1 VGNPPYQEDDN
12 GFGASAKP
20 IYNLFI
26 DKSKAFTKYLLFI
39 TPSKWF
45 SGGKGLDKFRDSML
59 KDDRIRIIHDYLNP
73 KDVFSNVQVEG
84 GVSYF
89 LWNRDESGLCKIH
102 THSKNKIISVAERP
116 LLEEGLDFFIR
127 YNDAIPILKKI
138 SNFKEKTFSDHVI
151 STHFNFS
158 TAFKNFNLHKYDGA
172 IKLYARNNIGYV
184 DVEQIKSGKYLVDK
198 WKVYISEAY
207 GGSNIPHQIINK
219 PFKGE
224 PNSCCTQTYILIGPF
239 SNEKECEN
247 VISYISTKF
256 FRFLVMLKKNTQHVT
271 VYFSREKLTRMLN
284 IKVSCK
290 SHERS
295 FLLSSFFLLSR

>member
-1 VGNPPYQEDDN
+1 MKVVYV
-12 GFGASAKP
+12 
-20 IYNLFI
+20 
-26 DKSKAFTKYLLFI
+26 KY
-39 TPSKWF
+39 
-45 SGGKGLDKFRDSML
+45 
-59 KDDRIRIIHDYLNP
+59 
-73 KDVFSNVQVEG
+73 
-84 GVSYF
+84 
-89 LWNRDESGLCKIH
+89 

-256 FRFLVMLKKNTQHVT
+256 FRFLVMLKKNTQHAKRK
-271 VYFSREKLTRMLN
+271 VYTLVPMQDFSKKWTDVELYTKYNLTKDEISFIESMVKPMILN
-284 IKVSCK
+284 EI
-290 SHERS
+290 
-295 FLLSSFFLLSR
+295 